1 MVYRLRR
8 PFVASA
14 LLVALL
20 ASTLTGVSHATPVAP
35 QDTVVSQLTLDQ
47 APASIVLDASG
58 TYGYT
63 VTYAHGSNPNN
74 VVYKFRLSDM
84 TVDDS
89 MTLPTGANWAAI
101 DIYDDSVYVTTSDD
115 FYELNAT
122 SLPDVPDD
130 SVALSGAGGVGMAIS
145 WPHAYITQHTSNQVT
160 KVDLTSMTVVGTFT
174 TGLNYPM
181 GITVDDTYAYVVNT
195 NSGRLSRIRM
205 SDLSDAGSV
214 IVGQQP
220 YGVAIDP
227 AQNFVVVPT
236 ASAENVSGMLNPP
249 WLVRVDLNTFTVDDT
264 VALPFTWGY
273 GVAVTPDSATA
284 YVTQSRWGNQV
295 AKVALGAQMTLDEPT
310 IAVGSGPTDVAV
322 NPLQPYFYTANLDNV
337 YGRTVTKVS
346 IVPSV
351 ATPSVTALSTTSGPL
366 SGGSQ
371 VTISGSD
378 LDGATAV
385 HFGGTSANIIS
396 GTDDTVLVTV
406 PAAGSAG
413 AQQVTVT
420 TAGGTS
426 TENIQYTYVAA
437 PNPSS
442 MSPTSGPTDGGTTV
456 TITGTDLAGA
466 TVTLGGSAVTLDANT
481 GTSIQFTTPA
491 STSGAFAV
499 DVATIGGSASAG
511 GFTYRAPPPPP
522 VPPAPIAPGRVSNV
536 AAIPGES
543 SATVSWQPPASAGS
557 FAISTYQVRAT
568 PGGATCLTGRLSC
581 EVTGLTN
588 GTPYRFTVRAL
599 SGAGWGAWS
608 EPSPSVSPVK
618 PDEPITLSGDRKG
631 RRIVITGRTTP
642 GAQVQPWLQLGG
654 QRSFRPSATVL
665 QAGPD
670 GTFTWSRRTA
680 RAVQVYVTTTSAR
693 SETLSIRGGR
703 NGR

>member
-1 MVYRLRR
+1 MVNRSRR
-8 PFVASA
+8 PVFAHAV
-14 LLVALL
+14 LLAVL
-20 ASTLTGVSHATPVAP
+20 ASTLTGVSHAAPVAP
-35 QDTVVSQLTLDQ
+35 QDSVVDTLTLGQ
-47 APASIVLDASG
+47 APASIALDASG

-89 MTLPTGANWAAI
+89 MTLPAGGDWAAI
-101 DIYDDSVYVTTSDD
+101 DIYDDSVYVTTSDV
-115 FYELNAT
+115 FYELDAT
-122 SLPDVPDD
+122 NLPDVADD
-130 SVALSGAGGVGMAIS
+130 SVALSGGGGVGMAIS
-145 WPHAYITQHTSNQVT
+145 WPYAYLTQHTSNGLT

-174 TGLNYPM
+174 TGLSYPM
-181 GITVDDTYAYVVNT
+181 GVTADDTYAYVVNT
-195 NSGRLSRIRM
+195 NSGSLSRIRT

-214 IVGQQP
+214 IIGQQP

-227 AQNFVVVPT
+227 ARNFVVVPT

-249 WLVRVDLNTFTVDDT
+249 WLVRVDLSTFTVDDT
-264 VALPFTWGY
+264 VELPFTWGY
-273 GVAVTPDSATA
+273 GVAVTPDSSTA

-295 AKVALGAQMTLDEPT
+295 AKVDLGAQMTVDGST
-310 IAVGSGPTDVAV
+310 IPVGSGPTDVAV

-337 YGRTVTKVS
+337 YGRTVTKVA

-351 ATPSVTALSTTSGPL
+351 ATPSVAALSTSSGPL
-366 SGGSQ
+366 SGGGQ
-371 VTISGSD
+371 VLISGSD
-378 LDGATAV
+378 LDGASAV
-385 HFGGTSANIIS
+385 NFGATSASIIS

-406 PAAGSAG
+406 PAVGSAG

-426 TENIQYTYVAA
+426 TENIHYTYVAA

-442 MSPTSGPTDGGTTV
+442 MSPTSGPSDGGTTV

-466 TVTLGGSAVTLDANT
+466 TVTLGGSPVTLDVNT
-481 GTSIQFTTPA
+481 GTTIQFTTPA
-491 STSGAFAV
+491 GTTGSVAV

-511 GFTYRAPPPPP
+511 GFTYLAPPQ
-522 VPPAPIAPGRVSNV
+522 PPAPIAPGPVSKV
-536 AAIPGES
+536 EAIPGDS

-557 FAISTYQVRAT
+557 FGISTYQVKAT
-568 PGGATCLTGRLSC
+568 PGGATCLTGQLTC

-588 GTPYRFTVRAL
+588 GTPYHFSVRAL

-608 EPSPSVSPVK
+608 EPSSSVSPVK
-618 PDEPITLSGDRKG
+618 PDQPITLSGDRKG
-631 RRIVITGRTTP
+631 RRIVITGRATP

-665 QAGPD
+665 EAGRD

-680 RAVQVYVTTTSAR
+680 RAVQLYVTTTSAR
-693 SETLSIRGGR
+693 SEIVSIRGVRKG
-703 NGR
+703 